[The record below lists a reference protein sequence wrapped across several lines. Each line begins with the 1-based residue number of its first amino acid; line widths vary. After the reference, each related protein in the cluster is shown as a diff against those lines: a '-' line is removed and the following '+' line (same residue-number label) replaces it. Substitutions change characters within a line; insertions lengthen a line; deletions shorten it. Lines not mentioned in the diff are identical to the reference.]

1 MNKLTIYVSKDNDLL
16 LAKNPD
22 HLFPELDHK
31 TKLPLHPTKVCGK
44 VLTELSYITTGDTN
58 RSIATHSKC
67 FVDKVGDYIEDV
79 DRQLRHHVEIV
90 VLHSDQMGYLEHTS
104 TFDEDVCLVDWPIG
118 FFCGR

>member
-1 MNKLTIYVSKDNDLL
+1 MNKLTIYVSRDNNLL

-31 TKLPLHPTKVCGK
+31 TKLPLHPTKVCDK

-58 RSIATHSKC
+58 RSIATHSQD
-67 FVDKVGDYIEDV
+67 FVSSVGDYIVEV
-79 DRQLRHHVEIV
+79 DKELRHHVEVV
-90 VLHSDQMGYLEHTS
+90 VLHSDGSEQVS
-104 TFDEDVCLVDWPIG
+104 TFDEDGCLVDWPIG